1 MSLIL
6 DALKRAESERAHG
19 RVPGLHT
26 QALPPKPAPALRQ
39 SAKPY
44 LLLLSGVAL
53 ALLCLA
59 LWNWLRPG
67 APAAKSPDTPAP
79 VAARSLPVP
88 SAAAPA
94 IVPAPVAVAAAPPAT
109 PAIAPPPAA
118 AATANRK
125 TVGTN
130 SSSNTPQVT
139 MKAPAVA
146 KIPSKPAAPAE
157 RPREPQAPPLVAAPK
172 APPANPSPVL
182 SELPENIRQ
191 ALPKLAISGSIYS
204 ETAAHRM
211 LIING
216 QVFHEGEKPAP
227 GLELEQIKPKT
238 AVFNFKGQRYSVGY

>member
-19 RVPGLHT
+19 SVPGLHT
-26 QALPPKPAPALRQ
+26 QAMPPARPAPALRQ

-44 LLLLSGVAL
+44 LLLSGVAL

-79 VAARSLPVP
+79 VAARSLPAP
-88 SAAAPA
+88 SAAAP
-94 IVPAPVAVAAAPPAT
+94 VVTAAAPPAMQ
-109 PAIAPPPAA
+109 AVAPPPAA
-118 AATANRK
+118 ATTASRK
-125 TVGTN
+125 AIDT

-157 RPREPQAPPLVAAPK
+157 RPREPQAPPVVAAPK
-172 APPANPSPVL
+172 APPASPSPVL

-191 ALPKLAISGSIYS
+191 TVPKLAISGSIYS

-227 GLELEQIKPKT
+227 DLELEQIKPKT

>member
-26 QALPPKPAPALRQ
+26 QALPPAKAAPALRQ

-53 ALLCLA
+53 ALLSLA

-67 APAAKSPDTPAP
+67 APAAKSPDAPAP
-79 VAARSLPVP
+79 VAARSLPTP
-88 SAAAPA
+88 SAVAPA
-94 IVPAPVAVAAAPPAT
+94 VTTAAPPAMQAT
-109 PAIAPPPAA
+109 APPPAA
-118 AATANRK
+118 TPTASNK
-125 TVGTN
+125 TIGT
-130 SSSNTPQVT
+130 STSTSSNSPQVT
-139 MKAPAVA
+139 MKAPALA
-146 KIPSKPAAPAE
+146 KVPTKPAAPTE
-157 RPREPQAPPLVAAPK
+157 RPREPQAPPVVAAPK
-172 APPANPSPVL
+172 APPASPSPVL

>member
-1 MSLIL
+1 MSFIL
-6 DALKRAESERAHG
+6 DALKKAESERAHG

-26 QALPPKPAPALRQ
+26 QAMPPGKPALRQ
-39 SAKPY
+39 SIRPY
-44 LLLLSGVAL
+44 LLLSGVAL

-79 VAARSLPVP
+79 VAAMSLPAP
-88 SAAAPA
+88 SAAAP
-94 IVPAPVAVAAAPPAT
+94 VVTTAAPPAT
-109 PAIAPPPAA
+109 QAIAPPQA

-125 TVGTN
+125 TIDT

-139 MKAPAVA
+139 MKAPALA
-146 KIPSKPAAPAE
+146 KVPAKPAVPAE
-157 RPREPQAPPLVAAPK
+157 PPREPQAPPLVAAPAALA
-172 APPANPSPVL
+172 APPTNPSPAR
-182 SELPENIRQ
+182 SELPENVRQ

-227 GLELEQIKPKT
+227 DLELEQIKPKT

>member
-6 DALKRAESERAHG
+6 DALKRADSERAHG

-26 QALPPKPAPALRQ
+26 QAIPPGKPAPALRQ
-39 SAKPY
+39 SVRPY
-44 LLLLSGVAL
+44 LLLSGVAL

-59 LWNWLRPG
+59 LWNWPRPST
-67 APAAKSPDTPAP
+67 PAAKSPDTPPPIATMSP
-79 VAARSLPVP
+79 PAP

-94 IVPAPVAVAAAPPAT
+94 IAPAPVAAAAPPAMQ
-109 PAIAPPPAA
+109 ASAPPSA
-118 AATANRK
+118 AATTVNRN
-125 TVGTN
+125 TT
-130 SSSNTPQVT
+130 STSTSNNNAQVT
-139 MKAPAVA
+139 MKAPVLA
-146 KIPSKPAAPAE
+146 KVPAKPAAPAE
-157 RPREPQAPPLVAAPK
+157 RQREQQAQPLVAAPT
-172 APPANPSPVL
+172 APPANPSPAL

-238 AVFNFKGQRYSVGY
+238 AIFNFKGQRYSMGY

>member
-6 DALKRAESERAHG
+6 DALKRADSERAHG

-26 QALPPKPAPALRQ
+26 QAMPPGKPAPALHQ
-39 SAKPY
+39 SVRPY

-59 LWNWLRPG
+59 LWNWLKPG
-67 APAAKSPDTPAP
+67 APAAKSALTPP
-79 VAARSLPVP
+79 PIAAVSPPAP

-94 IVPAPVAVAAAPPAT
+94 IAPAPVAAAAAPPAMQ
-109 PAIAPPPAA
+109 ASAPPS
-118 AATANRK
+118 AATA
-125 TVGTN
+125 TVN
-130 SSSNTPQVT
+130 SNTTSSNNNNAQVT
-139 MKAPAVA
+139 MKAPVLA
-146 KIPSKPAAPAE
+146 KVPANPAAPAE
-157 RPREPQAPPLVAAPK
+157 RQREQQAQPLVAAPT
-172 APPANPSPVL
+172 APPANPSPAP

-238 AVFNFKGQRYSVGY
+238 AIFNFKGQRYSMGY

>member
-6 DALKRAESERAHG
+6 DALKRADSERAHG

-26 QALPPKPAPALRQ
+26 QALPPGKPAPALRQ

-44 LLLLSGVAL
+44 LLLGGVAL

-67 APAAKSPDTPAP
+67 APAAKLPDTPAP
-79 VAARSLPVP
+79 VAAMSLPAP

-94 IVPAPVAVAAAPPAT
+94 IVPAPVAVAVAPPAT
-109 PAIAPPPAA
+109 QASAPTPAA
-118 AATANRK
+118 ATTAKR
-125 TVGTN
+125 N
-130 SSSNTPQVT
+130 STSSNTPQVT
-139 MKAPAVA
+139 MKAPALA
-146 KIPSKPAAPAE
+146 KVTAKPAAPAE
-157 RPREPQAPPLVAAPK
+157 RPREQKAPPLAAAP
-172 APPANPSPVL
+172 ASPPANPSAVL
-182 SELPENIRQ
+182 SELPENVRQ
-191 ALPKLAISGSIYS
+191 SLPKLAISGSIYS

-227 GLELEQIKPKT
+227 DLELEQIKPKT

>member
-26 QALPPKPAPALRQ
+26 QALPSAKPTPALRQ

-44 LLLLSGVAL
+44 LLLLSGVGL

-59 LWNWLRPG
+59 LWNWLRPD

-79 VAARSLPVP
+79 VAARSLPAP
-88 SAAAPA
+88 GAAAPA
-94 IVPAPVAVAAAPPAT
+94 VTAAAPPA
-109 PAIAPPPAA
+109 PQAIAPPPAA
-118 AATANRK
+118 APTASRK
-125 TVGTN
+125 TVGT
-130 SSSNTPQVT
+130 SSNTPQVT

-146 KIPSKPAAPAE
+146 KIPAKPAVPAE
-157 RPREPQAPPLVAAPK
+157 RPREPQAPPVVAAPK
-172 APPANPSPVL
+172 APPASPSPVL

-191 ALPKLAISGSIYS
+191 AVPKLAISGSIYS

-227 GLELEQIKPKT
+227 DLELEQIKPKT

>member
-19 RVPGLHT
+19 LVPGLHT
-26 QALPPKPAPALRQ
+26 QALPPAKAAPALRQ

-67 APAAKSPDTPAP
+67 ASAAKSPDTPAP
-79 VAARSLPVP
+79 VAVMSLPAP
-88 SAAAPA
+88 GTAAPA
-94 IVPAPVAVAAAPPAT
+94 IAPTPAAVAVAPPAAQ
-109 PAIAPPPAA
+109 AIAPPPAA
-118 AATANRK
+118 APTDSRK
-125 TVGTN
+125 TVGTSNN
-130 SSSNTPQVT
+130 SPQVT
-139 MKAPAVA
+139 MKAPALA
-146 KIPSKPAAPAE
+146 KVPAKPATPAE
-157 RPREPQAPPLVAAPK
+157 RPREPQAPPLAAAPK
-172 APPANPSPVL
+172 APPASPVL

-227 GLELEQIKPKT
+227 DLELEQIKPKT
-238 AVFNFKGQRYSVGY
+238 AIFNFKGQRYSMGY